1 MMRNKSWSE
10 RDVAT
15 LTERRAS
22 NVGYAKIGKELGRTD
37 AAVQNKAFQMGLTRP
52 QGVPWYTGLRI
63 GFLDIETSNFDAN
76 AGNMLSWALKPRGKA
91 VISDVIAADEAVDPT
106 QFDHR
111 IVMTL
116 IEALRDVDVVVT
128 YYGTGFDNP
137 YLKTRA
143 LGLGL
148 TPPSA
153 YDLYHWDVYYAVKYK
168 LKLHRN
174 SLDAAC
180 EFFGI
185 EGKSHL
191 KLKVWNAA
199 RVGNQA
205 ALDYVLEHNVQDV
218 KILERLFD
226 IMEPLQKWSRK
237 PF

>member
-1 MMRNKSWSE
+1 MRNKSWSE

-52 QGVPWYTGLRI
+52 QGVPWYNELRI

-76 AGNMLSWALKPRGKA
+76 AGNMLTWALKSRGKA
-91 VISDVIAADEAVDPT
+91 VISDSILPEEAVDPT

-116 IEALRDVDVVVT
+116 TEALRGMDVVVT
-128 YYGTGFDNP
+128 YYGTGFDIP
-137 YLKTRA
+137 YFKTRA

-148 TPPSA
+148 TPPGA
-153 YDLYHWDVYYAVKYK
+153 YDLYNWDAYYCVKYK

-199 RVGNQA
+199 RVGDQA
-205 ALDYVLEHNVQDV
+205 ALDYVLEHNIQDV

-226 IMEPLQKWSRK
+226 IIEPLQKWSRK